1 MVYILVMQ
9 KEDWIRLAMPAAI
22 SLLAVS
28 IITLPFAALAA
39 QRMKIEGSTQGHPI
53 KVKIVK

>member
-1 MVYILVMQ
+1 MQ

-28 IITLPFAALAA
+28 IITQPFAALAA